1 MICDN
6 SIVIVTKIENLQGFM
21 KVEKKKKKKNIL
33 GSEHI
38 RHTRG
43 NKPFGHG

>member
-6 SIVIVTKIENLQGFM
+6 SIVIVTKIENSQGFM
-21 KVEKKKKKKNIL
+21 KIEKKQQTNKL